1 MTILSTSTTA
11 KERPLYMSI
20 PGLAWG
26 SSTVLGP
33 VIGGAFTVSPAGW
46 RWGFWINL
54 CIGAA
59 CLPVF
64 LLLVPSKDPR
74 PELPWKS
81 LQPIRSVDVVGFTLL
96 LGIFVSLLMGINF
109 GGSVYPW
116 SSGNIIALF
125 VVVGVLVIVF
135 VIQQTWVLG
144 TTLEARS
151 FPLQFLVSA
160 SQAKQIAVD
169 RANVS

>member
-1 MTILSTSTTA
+1 
-11 KERPLYMSI
+11 MSI

-33 VIGGAFTVSPAGW
+33 VIGGAFTISSAGW

-59 CLPVF
+59 CLPVYIF
-64 LLLVPSKDPR
+64 LVPSKDPR
-74 PELPWKS
+74 PELPWMS
-81 LQPIRSVDVVGFTLL
+81 LQRVRSVDGVGFILL
-96 LGIFVSLLMGINF
+96 DGIFVSLLMGINF
-109 GGSVYPW
+109 GGLIYPW
-116 SSGNIIALF
+116 NSGSVIALF
-125 VVVGVLVIVF
+125 VVAGVLIVVF
-135 VIQQTWVLG
+135 VIQQTWILG

-160 SQAKQIAVD
+160 HSKRIKNLCEAKLTCGSAI
-169 RANVS
+169 RP